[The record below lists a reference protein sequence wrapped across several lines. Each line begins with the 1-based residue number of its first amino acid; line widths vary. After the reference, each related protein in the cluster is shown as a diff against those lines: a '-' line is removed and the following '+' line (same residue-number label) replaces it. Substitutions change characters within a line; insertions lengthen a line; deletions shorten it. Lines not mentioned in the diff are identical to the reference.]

1 MESRRNFFEEI
12 LACGGLAALLAGS
25 AEAQNKPLAPG
36 QIRTNDFWGS
46 FYETSR
52 GIQKSAGG
60 PAKDVRYLFTE
71 GENGGGLR
79 YVDQI
84 KKEELLSHP
93 GDTVVNITMGQFR
106 PGTEDARQVRELTSS
121 QLRIDC
127 VQTRPFM
134 DLLAPAAWVAIAA
147 LYTDKAGKLPSLQQL
162 GMQQPNLMSG
172 DNKVILPGGS
182 GKFAVNISS
191 MSKESTLHKILR
203 QGVNIA
209 GIASPLMGFPAMS
222 LPAARTF
229 TAIYSL
235 LEERASFIMSS
246 GLLDAAATQQSLDR
260 PGFPPQF
267 IPLLKGHYV
276 MVPRQHVDILSEH
289 LPYLEL
295 NQGYLIDKRKKNNTP
310 VDVQAPLTVP
320 DLTYATLKLDVSPIN
335 LAIPVIAG
343 SGGAEPAPAAPT
355 KSGATKGG
363 KKQ

>member
-12 LACGGLAALLAGS
+12 VACGGLAALLAGS
-25 AEAQNKPLAPG
+25 AEAQNKPLATG

-52 GIQKSAGG
+52 GVQKAAAGPG
-60 PAKDVRYLFTE
+60 KDVRYLFSD
-71 GENGGGLR
+71 GSGLR

-84 KKEELLSHP
+84 KKEELLSHA
-93 GDTVVNITMGQFR
+93 GDTQINVTLGQFR
-106 PGTEDARQVRELTSS
+106 PGTEDARSVKELTSS

-134 DLLAPAAWVAIAA
+134 DLLAPAAWVAMAS

-172 DNKVILPGGS
+172 ENRVILPGGS
-182 GKFAVNISS
+182 GKFAVNVSS
-191 MSKESTLHKILR
+191 MTKESVLHKILR
-203 QGVNIA
+203 QGVAVA

-235 LEERASFIMSS
+235 LEERASFFMSS
-246 GLLDAAATQQSLDR
+246 GLVDAASTQQSMDR

-267 IPLLKGHYV
+267 IPLKTGNYV
-276 MVPRQHVDILSEH
+276 MIPRQHTDLLAEH
-289 LPYLEL
+289 LPYLEF
-295 NQGYLIDKRKKNNTP
+295 NQGYLIDKRKQSNLP
-310 VDVQAPLTVP
+310 VDQQAPQTIP
-320 DLTYATLKLDVSPIN
+320 DLTYVSMKLDVSAIRLPIPG
-335 LAIPVIAG
+335 LTE
-343 SGGAEPAPAAPT
+343 AEAPAAAKT
-355 KSGATKGG
+355 G
-363 KKQ
+363 KKK